1 VQRNSKSKII
11 AGAVIIAAVALIAV
25 AASMFTKDDAKQSSE
40 NSQDTKS
47 LQQTTKTTGADES
60 TTTNTTTNSD
70 STYKDGTYTD
80 SETYRTEGGQEG
92 LTVTLTV
99 ANNTVSSV
107 SIQQDPSNHESEEY
121 QSIFETSYKS
131 KIVGKVLSNLQLSR
145 ISGASDT
152 TSSFNDALDAIRAK
166 AKA

>member
-11 AGAVIIAAVALIAV
+11 AGAVTIAAVALIAI

-40 NSQDTKS
+40 NSQESKS
-47 LQQTTKTTGADES
+47 LQQTADTGSTNETTP
-60 TTTNTTTNSD
+60 TTTTNSD

-121 QSIFETSYKS
+121 QSIFETSYQS
-131 KIVGKVLSNLQLSR
+131 KIVGKALSNLQLSR

-152 TSSFNDALDAIRAK
+152 TNSFNDALDAIRAK
-166 AKA
+166 AQA